1 MKLLKAA
8 SMFLLAGLLGTNALA
23 MVEVN
28 GVRFE
33 DTTELHG
40 SKLLLNG
47 AGTRYK
53 GPFKVYAAGLYLG
66 QKATSLDE
74 VVNVPGPKRLTVTML
89 RSIDARELGKLLTRG
104 IEDNMGKTEMS
115 KLVTGLV
122 RMGEMFA
129 SHKTLAAGDQFLV
142 DWVPGQGSVITVRGQ
157 VQGDPFKE
165 PEFFRA
171 LMSIW
176 LGPTPA
182 YWKLKDELLGG
193 KTN

>member
-8 SMFLLAGLLGTNALA
+8 SIFLMAGLLGTNALA

-182 YWKLKDELLGG
+182 YWKLKDELLGV

>member
-8 SMFLLAGLLGTNALA
+8 SMYLLAGLLGTNALA

-182 YWKLKDELLGG
+182 YWKLKDELLGV